1 MSALPQNYK
10 TIGLQGND
18 KTTYNMFGSRTAAH
32 MLMTL
37 NVASSFGGICMLHL
51 AQSFCLCKWQRH
63 FVGEF
68 IDVGLYIFGLCVWGG
83 LTQLTEVFYNEGIIQ
98 SLDKTL

>member
-1 MSALPQNYK
+1 MRLRGVRRWGKFMSALPQNYK

-51 AQSFCLCKWQRH
+51 AQSFCLCQVAMAFCWGIYRCWLIY
-63 FVGEF
+63 FWLVCVG
-68 IDVGLYIFGLCVWGG
+68 
-83 LTQLTEVFYNEGIIQ
+83 
-98 SLDKTL
+98 